1 MKTCVILLVLV
12 VWANAKEFDV
22 RRQHPVVF
30 PSRALPAVKKASLP
44 RALENGF
51 KSAKAKITGGS
62 SAALG
67 QIPFHVS
74 IESDETDFCNGAI
87 IHPYYI
93 VTTAYCVEGGSE
105 FTIYAGVVKRHGD
118 ESSRVIVKSN
128 ETYIHVGR
136 NQHNN
141 DGNIAL
147 IKLPEGL
154 RFNEYI
160 SAALLPW
167 NDDQF
172 VDDDA
177 WISGWGSQDEGGA
190 LAPILQYAA
199 VTVISNEDCGKA
211 YGSDMQTSDICT
223 RAVKGLGECDYDN
236 GGPLFKNITEGAS
249 LLIGLSAFNAGCLT
263 MAPDGFSRVSAY
275 RDWINEHLQS
285 T

>member
-12 VWANAKEFDV
+12 VWANAKAFDG
-22 RRQHPVVF
+22 RRQKVVF
-30 PSRALPAVKKASLP
+30 PSRAFPAVKKASLP

-51 KSAKAKITGGS
+51 KPAKPKLTGGS

-74 IESDETDFCNGAI
+74 IDSDDSYFCNGAI
-87 IHPYYI
+87 IHPYYV

-136 NQHNN
+136 NPHNN

-147 IKLPEGL
+147 IKLAEGF

-172 VDDDA
+172 VGDAA
-177 WISGWGSQDEGGA
+177 WISGFGSQYQGGP
-190 LAPILQYAA
+190 LAPVLQYAA
-199 VTVISNEDCGKA
+199 VTVISNEDCGKP
-211 YGSDMQTSDICT
+211 YGSDMQPSDICT
-223 RAVKGLGECDYDN
+223 LAVKGLGDCDYDN
-236 GGPLFKNITEGAS
+236 GGPLFKNIAEGAS
-249 LLIGLSAFNAGCLT
+249 LLIGLSAFGAGCLNV
-263 MAPDGFSRVSAY
+263 APDGFSRVSAY
-275 RDWINEHLQS
+275 RDWIAGHLQS